1 MGVTKRIAESRCFC
15 ASWLVPGGD
24 ILVRKV
30 LPVERTE
37 SASRRDMAG
46 ARCVRKDCFVLRS
59 AIGNRLTTEIVVMI
73 QPAITGTVFLT
84 RTVNVIQPH
93 GGLHSG
99 AWENKIRKSSAFRSG
114 LNGGPLPN
122 ENSAKRDGPHDG
134 LREKASGANGGCVR

>member
-1 MGVTKRIAESRCFC
+1 MGVPKRIPESRCLC
-15 ASWLVPGGD
+15 ASWLDPAGD

-59 AIGNRLTTEIVVMI
+59 AIGNRLTTEIVVII
-73 QPAITGTVFLT
+73 QHTITGTIFLP

-93 GGLHSG
+93 GSLHSG
-99 AWENKIRKSSAFRSG
+99 AWENKIRT
-114 LNGGPLPN
+114 
-122 ENSAKRDGPHDG
+122 
-134 LREKASGANGGCVR
+134 